1 MSSIDFEQDK
11 TKDLASADNAGELST
26 QVVRLQSLE
35 DQIKDLEV
43 QLKNK
48 SEKQIKFQVRLFLL
62 SCRR

>member
-35 DQIKDLEV
+35 DQIKDLVTEV
-43 QLKNK
+43 IFQDGY
-48 SEKQIKFQVRLFLL
+48 EIKI
-62 SCRR
+62 